1 MKVDD
6 RSKEMIEHLSHSLTH
21 CLSYCKVRSK
31 PFKVVYQIVDTVS
44 HIMAGQKVVYIP
56 CQQNFDRYAK
66 MVTKRRKLVV
76 SEAEELSEEE
86 SMIRRSEAKRRK
98 ESCETSK

>member
-1 MKVDD
+1 
-6 RSKEMIEHLSHSLTH
+6 
-21 CLSYCKVRSK
+21 
-31 PFKVVYQIVDTVS
+31 
-44 HIMAGQKVVYIP
+44 MAGQKVVCIP
-56 CQQNFDRYAK
+56 YTQTFDRYAK
-66 MVTKRRKLVV
+66 VVTKRRKLVV

>member
-1 MKVDD
+1 MKLDD
-6 RSKEMIEHLSHSLTH
+6 RSKEMIEHLSYSLKH
-21 CLSYCKVRSK
+21 CLNYCKVRSK
-31 PFKVVYQIVDTVS
+31 PFNVVYQIMDTVS
-44 HIMAGQKVVYIP
+44 HIIAGQKVVYIP

-66 MVTKRRKLVV
+66 VVTKRRKLVV
-76 SEAEELSEEE
+76 SEEE